1 MERRNPE
8 RKGYPMKN
16 VGRVA
21 ALLTGGLAMVGA
33 LALSSGTAS
42 AAEVGEQAPIVGYTP
57 VVMPADEGVTPA
69 AAHWYV
75 KGRLGSFNIRATHN
89 ATGTPLQTVKAGQGA
104 WCWNQTSDCGAATK
118 GGSYRCSSTTP
129 KYSDWIPVAT
139 SSKAKG
145 WVARHCVYAV
155 HQ

>member
-1 MERRNPE
+1 
-8 RKGYPMKN
+8 MKRI
-16 VGRVA
+16 GRTA
-21 ALLTGGLAMVGA
+21 ALLIGGLALTGG

-42 AAEVGEQAPIVGYTP
+42 AAEVSKAPATQTSEEAPVIGYTP
-57 VVMPADEGVTPA
+57 VVMTADGGVTPA

-75 KGRLGSFNIRATHN
+75 KGRLGSFNIRANHT
-89 ATGTPLQTVKAGQGA
+89 ATSKLLQTVKAGQGA

-118 GGSYRCSSTTP
+118 GGKYRCSSTTP
-129 KYSDWIPVAT
+129 QYSDWIPVAT

>member
-1 MERRNPE
+1 MEAAQPK

-16 VGRVA
+16 IGRAA
-21 ALLTGGLAMVGA
+21 ALLAGGLAMVGG

-42 AAEVGEQAPIVGYTP
+42 AATVGDQTPVVGYTP
-57 VVMPADEGVTPA
+57 IVMQADEGVTPA

-75 KGRLGSFNIRATHN
+75 KGRLGSFNIRATHS
-89 ATGTPLQTVKAGQGA
+89 ATGKPLQTVKAGQGA

>member
-1 MERRNPE
+1 
-8 RKGYPMKN
+8 MKRI
-16 VGRVA
+16 GRA
-21 ALLTGGLAMVGA
+21 AVLLIGGLALAGG

-42 AAEVGEQAPIVGYTP
+42 AAEVSKAPAAQSGQAPVVGYTTI
-57 VVMPADEGVTPA
+57 VVPDDAGVAPA

-75 KGRLGSFNIRATHN
+75 KGRLGSFNIRANHTT
-89 ATGTPLQTVKAGQGA
+89 ASKILQTVKASQGA

-118 GGSYRCSSTTP
+118 GGAYRCSSTTP
-129 KYSDWIPVAT
+129 QYNDWIPVAT